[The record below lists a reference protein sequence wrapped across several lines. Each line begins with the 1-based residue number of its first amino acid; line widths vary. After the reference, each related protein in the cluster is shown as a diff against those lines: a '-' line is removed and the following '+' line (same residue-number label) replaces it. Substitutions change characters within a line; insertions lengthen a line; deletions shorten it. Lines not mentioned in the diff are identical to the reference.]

1 MRVEGRFSFAYR
13 AAPRYLSGLC
23 GKPLG
28 TTGAAPYLPP
38 AGEVALLE
46 RLALPGLVVGQRVQ
60 ARRAPVL
67 LGEPQL
73 APPQDPA
80 RQQVGVV
87 GGEEQ
92 PCAVGVGL
100 AALEAPRQRDKE
112 WRGMLA
118 YRPLRIDV
126 GARSREITPV
136 AAPLCAP

>member
-1 MRVEGRFSFAYR
+1 MFNSYR
-13 AAPRYLSGLC
+13 
-23 GKPLG
+23 
-28 TTGAAPYLPP
+28 
-38 AGEVALLE
+38 
-46 RLALPGLVVGQRVQ
+46 
-60 ARRAPVL
+60 
-67 LGEPQL
+67 LGEPHL

-92 PCAVGVGL
+92 LGAVGVGL

-112 WRGMLA
+112 WHGMLA

-126 GARSREITPV
+126 GTRSWEITPV